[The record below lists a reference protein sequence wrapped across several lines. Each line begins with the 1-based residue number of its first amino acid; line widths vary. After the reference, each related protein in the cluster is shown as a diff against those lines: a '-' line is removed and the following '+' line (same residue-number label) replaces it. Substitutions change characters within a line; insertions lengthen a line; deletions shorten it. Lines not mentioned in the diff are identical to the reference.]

1 MPFVRALIGLAA
13 FCAIAWLM
21 SNDRKRFPWRVV
33 LWGIALQCVFA
44 LWILNT
50 ESGKALF
57 AGMAEFVNALI
68 DKSIPGAAMVFGKLG
83 DASSTD
89 LGFVFAFAGRG
100 LAAIIFFSA
109 LMSILYYLGV
119 MQVIVWALA
128 RVMTRFLGVSGA
140 ESTAMAANIFVGQT
154 EAPLVIKPYLARMT
168 YSELNSV
175 MVGGFANIAGSVMA
189 VYMGMLGTELGPHLI
204 TSSVMSAP
212 AAFVIAKI
220 MVPEREQAETAG
232 KCELRIDRGASNLL
246 EAATNGTSD
255 GLKLWLNVIAMLI
268 AFMALVYLIDWP
280 LGWVGTKL
288 VALGVLDAPA
298 DGVALSLGR
307 IFGWVLSPLAWLIGV
322 DGWHDCQMMG
332 SLLGTKTALNEFVA
346 YQQLSQWT
354 APGATTGF
362 EHARSSALA
371 AYALC
376 GFANFASIGI
386 QIGGI
391 SPLAPERKADIVKLA
406 LRAMI
411 GGAFATWMT
420 ATIAGPFLH

>member
-1 MPFVRALIGLAA
+1 MPLLRALIGLAS
-13 FCAIAWLM
+13 FCFLAWLL
-21 SNDRKRFPWRVV
+21 SSDRKRFPWRIV
-33 LWGIALQCVFA
+33 LWGIALQAVFA

-50 ESGKALF
+50 ESGRALF
-57 AGMAEFVNALI
+57 AGMAEFVQALI

-83 DASSTD
+83 DASSSD

-168 YSELNSV
+168 LSELNSV

-189 VYMGMLGTELGPHLI
+189 VYMGMLGTGLGPHLI

-220 MVPEREQAETAG
+220 MVPEREKAETAG
-232 KCELRIDRGASNLL
+232 RCELRIDRGASNLL
-246 EAATNGTSD
+246 EAATNGTTD

-268 AFMALVYLIDWP
+268 AFIALVHLIDWP
-280 LGWVGTKL
+280 IGWIGERL
-288 VALGVLDAPA
+288 AAGGLLDVPA
-298 DGVALSLGR
+298 DGVALSLSR
-307 IFGWVLSPLAWLIGV
+307 IFGWVLAPLAWLIGV
-322 DGWHDCQMMG
+322 DGWHDCQMLG

-346 YQQLSQWT
+346 YQQLSNWT
-354 APGATTGF
+354 AAGSAVTF
-362 EHARSSALA
+362 ESPRTAAFA

-391 SPLAPERKADIVKLA
+391 SPLAPERKGDIVKLA
-406 LRAMI
+406 FRAMI

-420 ATIAGPFLH
+420 ATIAGPFL